1 VVPVG
6 HSLKLDHATGS
17 VQMAELQIICD
28 VTVNLVTV
36 EDAALELTV
45 VGQTGVLGIPVM
57 RPVELVIK
65 SVSETAHN
73 QHLNMTGKIAW
84 EKHSRNSCANC
95 HPALLMEVGQIGVNG
110 LLAATLAEVFKNAF
124 EIAQIQSPGLA
135 ENLAKEIS
143 GKIMNARIFVE
154 TYLAVCSK
162 FHESV

>member
-1 VVPVG
+1 MFF
-6 HSLKLDHATGS
+6 S
-17 VQMAELQIICD
+17 VLLQ
-28 VTVNLVTV
+28 
-36 EDAALELTV
+36 
-45 VGQTGVLGIPVM
+45 
-57 RPVELVIK
+57 
-65 SVSETAHN
+65 
-73 QHLNMTGKIAW
+73 
-84 EKHSRNSCANC
+84 
-95 HPALLMEVGQIGVNG
+95 LMEVGQIGVNG